1 MVNRVLTLDGTPVT
15 VNLEP
20 VYWELLQ
27 ARSARDGLSADRY
40 VERNAP
46 TRNPAALARW
56 VRTTC
61 VNDLRER
68 VERMRN
74 RLDRRGGATR

>member
-1 MVNRVLTLDGTPVT
+1 MVSRALTLDGTPVALR
-15 VNLEP
+15 LEP
-20 VYWELLQ
+20 IYWELLQ
-27 ARSARDGLSADRY
+27 ARSARDGLPVERY

-46 TRNPAALARW
+46 TRHPDDLARW

-68 VERMRN
+68 VATIQQK
-74 RLDRRGGATR
+74 LDRA